1 MSRIRRMSNIR
12 HYRISHCRK
21 YAITKRTPIG
31 RLNASQRLRLHLLQV
46 NLIEYR
52 MQHGHTLI
60 EHVKTFNNMIQVII
74 FNINILNEES
84 KYDALYNTLP
94 LNYKGNLH
102 LISESGEANNYET
115 LVYLFLEANTW
126 HNLTKSVILTESPNL
141 RSSRGKVKGMPWLKK
156 LSTIVLERENIA
168 ESIPRREH

>member
-1 MSRIRRMSNIR
+1 MSNIR
-12 HYRISHCRK
+12 HYRISHRMK

-46 NLIEYR
+46 NLVEYR
-52 MQHGHTLI
+52 MQPGHTLI
-60 EHVKTFNNMIQVII
+60 EYAKIVNNMIQVII
-74 FNINILNEES
+74 FNRNILNEES

-94 LNYKGNLH
+94 LNYKGSLH

-126 HNLTKSVILTESPNL
+126 HNLTKSAILTESLNL
-141 RSSRGKVKGMPWLKK
+141 PSSRGKAKGMSWLKK
-156 LSTIVLERENIA
+156 LSIIVLERENIV
-168 ESIPRREH
+168 ESIRMRER